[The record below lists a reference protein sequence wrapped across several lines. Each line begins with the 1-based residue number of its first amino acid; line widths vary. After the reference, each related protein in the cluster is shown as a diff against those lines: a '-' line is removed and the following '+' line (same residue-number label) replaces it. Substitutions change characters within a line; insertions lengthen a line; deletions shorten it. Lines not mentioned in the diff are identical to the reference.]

1 MAEKQNYTE
10 KANDPTEKQ
19 TVSDEAGAARIPLE
33 IERKYLIAMPDP
45 VTLAAIPGVRVLEM
59 EQIYLVPREGW
70 TRRIRRVQEAGETRY
85 YYTAKRRKTALSC
98 EEDEH
103 EITAEEYRAKH
114 GESDLDRVP
123 IRKTRY
129 AFPSGTLTAEVD
141 IYPNWQDRAILEME
155 LPRED
160 FPVPLPDCLT
170 VLREVSS
177 DPRYKNVNLARGI
190 FPTE

>member
-1 MAEKQNYTE
+1 MAENPNGTE
-10 KANDPTEKQ
+10 KANHPTKRQ
-19 TVSDEAGAARIPLE
+19 TVPDEAGAPHIPLE
-33 IERKYLIAMPDP
+33 IERKYLIAMPDQAAL
-45 VTLAAIPGVRVLEM
+45 TAIPGVRVLEM
-59 EQIYLVPREGW
+59 EQIYLAPRGGW

-103 EITAEEYRAKH
+103 EITAEEYRAKR
-114 GESDLDRVP
+114 EERDPDRVP
-123 IRKTRY
+123 VRKTRY
-129 AFPSGTLTAEVD
+129 AFPAGTLTAEVD

-155 LPRED
+155 LPHED
-160 FPVPLPDCLT
+160 FPVPLPACLT

-190 FPTE
+190 FPAE